1 MAIGA
6 IAGAIIAAF
15 LAPLTLRFFSV
26 PDGGVGVVTVH
37 QYPKEWDY
45 AVVAMLV
52 GFSFLG
58 GICHS
63 GGQAFLPV
71 PGERNGTGRIA
82 CPPLKQWLLA
92 IVVFLA
98 MVFAHDHPYAFVDMF
113 HDGEH
118 LTPAL
123 QMKAGARP
131 YRDIFYLHGIGTDGG
146 LDALVLGNPP
156 SPARVRRMYT
166 ILNAAAIALLVPIAA
181 EVCATSGGVA
191 FAALLSIAALGAGQ
205 VKVFPYFRL
214 VPILIAAWALLRF
227 AKNGRLGALFVAV
240 AASSLGILWSLDTG
254 TYALAA
260 TGVLLIIG
268 MRRMPRGRELGVV
281 VAALA
286 LPFLIL
292 LILRADVRQF
302 CVDSFVL
309 IPRAIDAVWSL
320 PAPKLWPLT
329 FEGARY
335 YVPLVFYGFLLAL
348 GLRAPSLTQRRIAIL
363 AIFSIILF
371 RTAAGRVSWSH
382 TRYAMPL
389 LGIAIVAFL
398 LEPLV
403 RRRAWVTAVAVA
415 LPFAFLLEVGPNV
428 RDGSKLIA
436 EWRKRQS
443 HEGMVP
449 YPFRTGKG
457 IYTYPADAKDL
468 AALNGFVESLGPD
481 ATFLDFSG
489 ERALHYFL
497 ERRPPIRCPD
507 INMLSSP
514 TLLAEAMAGL
524 NANPPSC
531 VIVEGTKV
539 FREFDGVPYEV
550 RVPDLARWIESRYPY
565 RHQIGRFVV
574 ATRQP

>member
-15 LAPLTLRFFSV
+15 LAPYMVGLFGV
-26 PDGGVGVVTVH
+26 PDGGVGFVTVH
-37 QYPKEWDY
+37 QYPKSWDY
-45 AVVAMLV
+45 AVVAMMV
-52 GFSFLG
+52 AFSFLG
-58 GICHS
+58 GIY
-63 GGQAFLPV
+63 GGQALLPV
-71 PGERNGTGRIA
+71 RSPDPPARTGRSA
-82 CPPLKQWLLA
+82 CPPWAQSILA
-92 IVVFLA
+92 VAVFLA
-98 MVFAHDHPYAFVDMF
+98 MVFAHDHPHAFIDMF

-118 LTPAL
+118 LTPAF
-123 QMKAGARP
+123 QMKSGQRP
-131 YRDIFYLHGIGTDGG
+131 FTDTFLLHGLATNGG
-146 LDALVLGNPP
+146 LDALVLGDPS

-166 ILNAAAIALLVPIAA
+166 ILNAAAIALIVPIAA
-181 EVCATSGGVA
+181 EVCASTGGVA
-191 FAALLSIAALGAGQ
+191 LAALFSIAALGAGQ

-214 VPILIAAWALLRF
+214 APILIASWALLRF
-227 AKNGRLGALFVAV
+227 ARSGRLGSLFVAV

-254 TYALAA
+254 TYAFVA
-260 TGVLLIIG
+260 TAILLVVGV
-268 MRRMPRGRELGVV
+268 RRMPRISEIAVIG
-281 VAALA
+281 AALL
-286 LPFLIL
+286 LPLLIL
-292 LILRADVRQF
+292 LILRADLRLF
-302 CVDSFVL
+302 FADSLVN

-320 PAPKLWPLT
+320 PAPKLWTLT

-348 GLRAPSLTQRRIAIL
+348 ALREATLTQRRMAIL

-389 LGIAIVAFL
+389 IGIALVAFL
-398 LEPLV
+398 LEPLI
-403 RRRAWVTAVAVA
+403 RRRAWMWAVAVA
-415 LPFAFLLEVGPNV
+415 LPFAFLLELGPNV
-428 RDGSKLIA
+428 RDGAKLIA
-436 EWRKRQS
+436 GWRSRQS

-457 IYTYPADAKDL
+457 IYTYQENANDL
-468 AALNGFVESLGPD
+468 AALNGFIESLGPE

-489 ERALHYFL
+489 ERALHYLL
-497 ERRPPIRCPD
+497 ERKPTVRCPD

-514 TLLAEAMAGL
+514 ALLSEAMAEL

-539 FREFDGVPYEV
+539 FREFDGVPHEV
-550 RVPDLARWIESRYPY
+550 RVPDLARWIESSYPH
-565 RHQIGRFVV
+565 RRQIGRFVV